1 MPTSERWIKYDTKRY
16 AFDAVSDW
24 INTIETQRQVSSS
37 RNGCLAVLG
46 VRKAGKSVLLQ
57 QLYELA
63 PDHSVYADIRN
74 LDFNTAQKIKDWF
87 AQWDTTSITRIY
99 LDEVCK
105 IQDSLR
111 NTFCSCV
118 QGYTSRK
125 VIVITGSTKY
135 GVRKISNEIG
145 SGTIFDLCP
154 ILYSERLLWGSSSE
168 GTQYSLKDL
177 SSVDKYRLYL
187 HYNEI
192 FADKTGLSYIAS
204 VLSDTLNSCLHNFKN
219 AENASLRRIVSEISN
234 DSSKLSNLL
243 TYVSLAQHI
252 FVMPSSGQ
260 IVSIPNLNKP
270 DINLS
275 KELSNLYD
283 ILATRQ
289 GIKKSD
295 IIAFCKLLREAG
307 LARDAYNSTDSQKT
321 LDEVNNRLGT
331 ASSPTHRKLEVL
343 TRLDSETPSMLFEFP
358 QFSSYVFQDNLG
370 DNIDVK
376 SKWVEDSIL
385 LKAAYCYSFV
395 DKYRSSTGDT
405 ELDVLYTSLLG
416 MSDVF
421 AIEVK
426 NRPLSNLNRDQLF
439 GYSRKA
445 TEMGISELVLTAT
458 DVNAVVKNYDGY
470 LPVNFYRVDLLYL
483 ALEQEYVNLSRKY
496 LLGEIDI
503 PYTKLRISELMRK
516 YGLDE
521 KIEQE

>member
-1 MPTSERWIKYDTKRY
+1 MPTRESWIGYDTKRY
-16 AFDAVSDW
+16 AFDAVSEW
-24 INTIETQRQVSSS
+24 INTIETQRQVSPS
-37 RNGCLAVLG
+37 RNGCLAILG

-63 PDHSVYADIRN
+63 PENSVYADIRN
-74 LDFNTAQKIKDWF
+74 LDFDTAQKIKDWF
-87 AQWDTTSITRIY
+87 AQWDITSITRIY

-105 IQDSLR
+105 IPDSLR
-111 NTFCSCV
+111 NTFCSCI
-118 QGYTSRK
+118 QGYANRK

-168 GTQYSLKDL
+168 GTQQSLRDL

-192 FADKTGLSYIAS
+192 FADKTGLTYIAS

-219 AENASLRRIVSEISN
+219 AENASLKRIVSEISN

-283 ILATRQ
+283 ILASRQ
-289 GIKKSD
+289 GIKKAD
-295 IIAFCKLLREAG
+295 IVAFCKLLREAG

-321 LDEVNNRLGT
+321 LDVVNKCLGI
-331 ASSPTHRKLEVL
+331 ASSPAHKRLEAL

-358 QFSSYVFQDNLG
+358 QFSSYVFQDSLCN
-370 DNIDVK
+370 NIDVE

-405 ELDVLYTSLLG
+405 ELDVLYTSLMG

-426 NRPLSNLNRDQLF
+426 NRPMSNLNRDQLF
-439 GYSRKA
+439 GYARKA
-445 TEMGISELVLTAT
+445 TELGISELVLTAT
-458 DVNAVVKNYDGY
+458 DVNAFVRNYEGY
-470 LPVNFYRVDLLYL
+470 LPINFYRVDLLYL
-483 ALEQEYVNLSRKY
+483 ALEQEYVSLSHDY
-496 LLGEIDI
+496 LLGKIDI
-503 PYTKLRISELMRK
+503 PYTKLRISELMQK

-521 KIEQE
+521 KIEQ